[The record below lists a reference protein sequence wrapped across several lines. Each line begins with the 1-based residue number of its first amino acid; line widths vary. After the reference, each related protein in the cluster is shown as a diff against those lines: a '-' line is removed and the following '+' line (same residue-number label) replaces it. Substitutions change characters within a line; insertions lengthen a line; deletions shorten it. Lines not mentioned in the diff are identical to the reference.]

1 MASGKLMQLDG
12 NTFDETIKGSTTPV
26 LVDFW
31 AAWCGPC
38 RAIAPILEELA
49 VEYDGR
55 LKIGKVNVDDN
66 QDLAIRYSIHSIP
79 TLLIFRNGNVVETLI
94 GALPKGQLKS
104 AVERALKG

>member
-1 MASGKLMQLDG
+1 MASGKLIQLDG

-31 AAWCGPC
+31 AVWCGPC

-55 LKIGKVNVDDN
+55 LRIGKVNVDDN

>member
-12 NTFDETIKGSTTPV
+12 NTFDETIKSSTTPV